1 MTQFYAYI
9 YRDPSRAN
17 EPIYVGKGSGRR
29 AWAHL
34 KPIKRRHPFTQR
46 LNKMIREN
54 IQPDIEV
61 IDAINED
68 HAFFLEKCLIAV
80 IGRKD
85 LGKGP
90 LLNRTDG
97 GEGNSGR
104 VHTEES
110 RKRMSEAQKRAQV
123 HKPQQQ
129 PHRIEQRKAIAF
141 ELMKDPDRRA
151 KISASCKQSFSDPE
165 VRARR
170 TESQRK
176 AAATDAGK
184 LQRIMAAKGRIW
196 VNNGKHCLRVLP
208 EELINMPGFVKGRKL
223 GEDNGS

>member
-17 EPIYVGKGSGRR
+17 EPIYIGKGSGRR

-54 IQPDIEV
+54 VQPDIEV
-61 IDAINED
+61 IDAIDED

-97 GEGNSGR
+97 GEGDSGKIISDETR
-104 VHTEES
+104 
-110 RKRMSEAQKRAQV
+110 RKMSEAQRRVQGAAQNRPEV
-123 HKPQQQ
+123 
-129 PHRIEQRKAIAF
+129 KAERVKIATR
-141 ELMKDPDRRA
+141 LMSDPERRA
-151 KISASCKQSFSDPE
+151 KISASCKQTLATPE
-165 VRARR
+165 VKAKLS
-170 TESQRK
+170 EAQRK

-184 LQRIMAAKGRIW
+184 LQRIMATKGRIW
-196 VNNGKHCLRVLP
+196 VNNGKQCLRVLP
-208 EELINMPGFVKGRKL
+208 AELTNMPGFVKGRKF
-223 GEDNGS
+223 GDDNGS